1 MDIKTAIETAKKI
14 KRCKQT
20 GGYYCSLTGCFNC
33 ENSFEAKEEMQML
46 EAFIEL
52 EEKQNRNTIN
62 LTLEF
67 DEEKIKRYLT
77 EADIVEVVR
86 CADCLH
92 RTGVTCWKKNILI
105 KADGFCEEGKK
116 GINENN

>member
-14 KRCKQT
+14 KRCIFT
-20 GGYYCSLTGCFNC
+20 SGYYCSLNGCDNC
-33 ENSFEAKEEMQML
+33 GNHFDAKEELEML
-46 EAFIEL
+46 EAFTEMG
-52 EEKQNRNTIN
+52 EKQNRNTIN
-62 LTLEF
+62 ITLEF
-67 DEEKIKRYLT
+67 DEEKIKRYIA

-86 CADCLH
+86 CADCIH

-116 GINENN
+116 E